1 MSSYARQFLG
11 NPYVYGGNSL
21 TDGIDCSGFT
31 QQIYAAFGVSLG
43 RTDTAQASAGVEIP
57 LSQAQ
62 AGDLVVYYGHVGIYM
77 DGKVWH
83 NIGYIEV
90 TSLESWIAQYGQ
102 IAEVRWGFPMSV

>member
-1 MSSYARQFLG
+1 MDELR
-11 NPYVYGGNSL
+11 
-21 TDGIDCSGFT
+21 DGMIIAVPT
-31 QQIYAAFGVSLG
+31 WN
-43 RTDTAQASAGVEIP
+43 
-57 LSQAQ
+57 
-62 AGDLVVYYGHVGIYM
+62 GDYMAYTYGHVGIYM